1 MNVPL
6 LMYGTEC
13 ILLWQTIQSVSG
25 LALMSI
31 NMINHAKSACINVAT
46 LQPPGN
52 IWIMLFHTFINCAYF
67 AVTLKKQFSVCKV
80 LSIIANST
88 QKKTVTSNGWD
99 LWWIQKRSNI
109 SKVHFL
115 RFAYLISVGM
125 WPHDY
130 LECCAFKGCDTLPH
144 TFNSFSSIPFEL
156 DLFWSCVWGKIFIF
170 QPQTYLTLRSR

>member
-67 AVTLKKQFSVCKV
+67 AVTFLKKQFSVCKV

-125 WPHDY
+125 
-130 LECCAFKGCDTLPH
+130 ASRLPWVLCIQRMRYIASYIQQLF
-144 TFNSFSSIPFEL
+144 FNS
-156 DLFWSCVWGKIFIF
+156 VW
-170 QPQTYLTLRSR
+170 TRLVLVLCLR